1 MEGING
7 VDSLSI
13 GLHSGLAALGILALQ
28 VLHAVAEY
36 HDRTAACNALP
47 KKRLID
53 QGPCQAVELRIR
65 ALSEV

>member
-1 MEGING
+1 MEWTGYLLG
-7 VDSLSI
+7 FMA
-13 GLHSGLAALGILALQ
+13 GLAVLGIFALQ

-36 HDRTAACNALP
+36 HDRAVAFNALP
-47 KKRLID
+47 NKRLID